1 MVSPSILTFPSG
13 AALSSQCTEVT
24 ITNNDG
30 LEDRETYVL
39 TLESPDPSEILTG
52 SPNTTNV
59 HIENT
64 DGITVSFNASQY
76 SVLEGEL
83 VSVCA
88 MITSGTSLIGF
99 TLGISVTTDVE
110 GNACKYI
117 ANFFLHCIA
126 NI

>member
-83 VSVCA
+83 VSVYA

-99 TLGISVTTDVE
+99 TLGISVTTDAE
-110 GNACKYI
+110 GNACKDI